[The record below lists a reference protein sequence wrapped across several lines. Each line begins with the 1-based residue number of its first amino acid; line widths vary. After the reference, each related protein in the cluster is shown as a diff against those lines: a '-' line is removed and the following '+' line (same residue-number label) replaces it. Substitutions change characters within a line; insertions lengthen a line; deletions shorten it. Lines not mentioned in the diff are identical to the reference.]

1 MESDSNKK
9 SPEELRKAH
18 EEFLKKLRLI
28 EVKAEGLV
36 RLANS
41 IDAGIYLA
49 PQAAA
54 IRGMQNMLRRWQRW
68 ELREAMIAFD
78 LAECRLMCPQKKLN
92 EAIEKMI
99 NDK

>member
-1 MESDSNKK
+1 MESDSDKK

-28 EVKAEGLV
+28 EVKADELV

-41 IDAGIYLA
+41 IDAGIYLT

-68 ELREAMIAFD
+68 ELRESLIAFD
-78 LAECRLMCPQKKLN
+78 LQKCRLQCPQKKLN
-92 EAIEKMI
+92 EVIEKI
-99 NDK
+99 